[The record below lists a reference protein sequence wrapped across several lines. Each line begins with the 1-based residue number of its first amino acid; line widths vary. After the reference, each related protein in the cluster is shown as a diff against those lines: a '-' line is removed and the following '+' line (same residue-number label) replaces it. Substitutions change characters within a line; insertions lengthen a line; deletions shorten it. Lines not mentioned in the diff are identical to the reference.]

1 MAQEFTR
8 RFDGGVHSLRLELP
22 VPKAQHNSRG
32 ANMISTLKYSLLKQV
47 LLMGFAPLV
56 VDLDLVF
63 LKDPVWNTAQL
74 SRLFPT
80 RCGAQP
86 HLPPSSLAQ
95 LCRYY
100 PATPPQFHHL
110 YRDADVEASTDGF
123 TSGWASGSIGSVHEP
138 KMGWG
143 AGGLY
148 IQV

>member
-1 MAQEFTR
+1 ME
-8 RFDGGVHSLRLELP
+8 HSPALTPLSHQ
-22 VPKAQHNSRG
+22 VRG
-32 ANMISTLKYSLLKQV
+32 
-47 LLMGFAPLV
+47 
-56 VDLDLVF
+56 
-63 LKDPVWNTAQL
+63 TA
-74 SRLFPT
+74 
-80 RCGAQP
+80 